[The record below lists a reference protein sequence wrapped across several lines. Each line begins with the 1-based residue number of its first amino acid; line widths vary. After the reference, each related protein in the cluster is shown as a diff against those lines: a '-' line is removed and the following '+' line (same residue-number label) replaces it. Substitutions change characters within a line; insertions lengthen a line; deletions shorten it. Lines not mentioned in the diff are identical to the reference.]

1 MASCI
6 DKPSIGS
13 EGRDMKL
20 LTLVAI
26 AALPA
31 VALAQ
36 SGHSGHGK
44 PGAAADTTA
53 TQAYRAANAKMHK
66 EMDLTFSNDADVDF
80 VRAMIPHHRGA
91 IDMARVALQHGRDEQ
106 TRKWASDVIRE
117 QEREIAEMQAWLQK
131 RGIRP

>member
-1 MASCI
+1 
-6 DKPSIGS
+6 
-13 EGRDMKL
+13 MKL

-44 PGAAADTTA
+44 PGAAQDTPA

-66 EMDLTFSNDADVDF
+66 EMDLAFSNDADVNF